1 MGKCAVCGAEELLPF
16 TCKYCGQSFCPEHRL
31 PENHGC
37 GGITLARR
45 PEEIRVR
52 TWKVEYLRRS
62 RAALFTREE
71 MAHLLVATV
80 VVVLAGVSLLGFAFT
95 PTIYYAALL
104 LGFAAS
110 FLGHELAH
118 KIVALRKGFGAEFR
132 VYFAGL
138 LVTVLTAVLPIP
150 FKVIMPGAVV
160 IRGIQS
166 LRDMG
171 QVALAGPLF
180 NMVVAAV
187 SLAVGRLLGSGF
199 LFAVAS
205 LNAFLMFFN
214 MLPIMPLDGEKV
226 FIWSRKV
233 WTVVFVLSLGVL
245 TLARLL

>member
-16 TCKYCGQSFCPEHRL
+16 ICKYCGQSFCPEHRL

-45 PEEIRVR
+45 PDEIRVR
-52 TWKVEYLRRS
+52 TWKVDYLS
-62 RAALFTREE
+62 RTRGPFFTRDEI
-71 MAHLLVATV
+71 AHLLVATF
-80 VVVLAGVSLLGFAFT
+80 VVVLAGVSLLGFVFA
-95 PTIYYAALL
+95 PTLFYAALL
-104 LGFAAS
+104 IGFAAS

-138 LVTVLTAVLPIP
+138 LVTVLTSVLPIP
-150 FKVIMPGAVV
+150 FKVIMPGSVV

-171 QVALAGPLF
+171 QVAVAGPLF
-180 NMVVAAV
+180 NMAVAGV
-187 SLAVGRLLGSGF
+187 SLAAGRLLGSGVF
-199 LFAVAS
+199 MAVAS

-226 FIWSRKV
+226 FIWSKKV
-233 WTVVFVLSLGVL
+233 WTVVFVLSLVVL
-245 TLARLL
+245 TLVRLL

>member
-1 MGKCAVCGAEELLPF
+1 
-16 TCKYCGQSFCPEHRL
+16 
-31 PENHGC
+31 
-37 GGITLARR
+37 
-45 PEEIRVR
+45 
-52 TWKVEYLRRS
+52 
-62 RAALFTREE
+62 

-95 PTIYYAALL
+95 PTIYYATLL
-104 LGFAAS
+104 IGFAAS